1 MNPIVLAICFP
12 RDAGGSQQPP
22 GRETPKCH
30 LARGRD
36 CLEFSHYR
44 QARRAQVHCPE
55 LACSSELGQRG
66 NRLKAALEAESR
78 SHHKPGKGSTVFRPG
93 WRPRPAFRVEPVSST
108 S

>member
-1 MNPIVLAICFP
+1 MNPIVLAICF
-12 RDAGGSQQPP
+12 
-22 GRETPKCH
+22 RETLAAHSNHLVGTPKCH

-36 CLEFSHYR
+36 CLES
-44 QARRAQVHCPE
+44 QPLSASAPSASPLPGARVLVGAR
-55 LACSSELGQRG
+55 SKG

-93 WRPRPAFRVEPVSST
+93 WGPCPAFRVEPVSST

>member
-1 MNPIVLAICFP
+1 MNPIVLAICF

-30 LARGRD
+30 LGRGRD
-36 CLEFSHYR
+36 CLES
-44 QARRAQVHCPE
+44 QPLSASAPSASPLPGARVLVGAR
-55 LACSSELGQRG
+55 SKG

-93 WRPRPAFRVEPVSST
+93 WRPCPAFRVEPVSST